1 MSREVA
7 DGIARFL
14 TESAGRP
21 ITVTNVAPVSA
32 GARRRNI
39 VLDAHD
45 GDTTFPLVAT
55 IVPGAIELA
64 PITAEAGVR
73 QLAQDHGVPVP
84 GVHAVCTDPS
94 YVDGSFLLSERVD
107 GETVPRKVL
116 RLVESAGIGDR
127 VAEQLGAAMARLHA
141 IDPVSAPPDLPGSE
155 RVNPAEAALR
165 DVDAVVAQL
174 LSMRPAFALALR
186 WLERRLPEPPPRPAI
201 VHTDMR
207 NGNLIVGP
215 DGLRAVLDWE
225 GAVRW
230 GDPMRDAAWPA
241 LRMWRFRADER
252 EIGGFAS
259 RERFIAGYEGA
270 GGTFDAD
277 RFEWWKVLGT
287 LWWGVGLAMQ
297 TAAHLDG
304 SVPSIVM
311 AASGRRVPEIEWDL
325 LMLVRPRP
333 PSIAN
338 RSA

>member
-1 MSREVA
+1 MSLDVS

-14 TESAGRP
+14 TETSGRP

-32 GARRRNI
+32 GARRRSI

-45 GDTTFPLVAT
+45 GDQVLPLVAT
-55 IVPGAIELA
+55 IVPSAIELV

-73 QLAQDHGVPVP
+73 QLAADHGVPVP
-84 GVHAVCTDPS
+84 RVHAVSTDQS
-94 YVDGSFLLSERVD
+94 YVGGSFLLSERVD
-107 GETVPRKVL
+107 GETVPRRVL

-127 VAEQLGAAMARLHA
+127 VAQELGAAMARLHA
-141 IDPVSAPPDLPGSE
+141 IDPVSAPADLPGIE
-155 RVNPAEAALR
+155 GVNPAETALR

-174 LSMRPAFALALR
+174 LSTRPVFGLALR
-186 WLERRLPEPPPRPAI
+186 WLERRLPDPPQRPAI

-259 RERFIAGYEGA
+259 RDRFIAGYEGA

-325 LMLVRPRP
+325 LMLVRPRAG
-333 PSIAN
+333 SV
-338 RSA
+338 